1 MSRRSQNG
9 LTPDRNQAES
19 ERLLRFIMLYQ
30 ELIKNFEQELK
41 DFPHKMSQ
49 VVEMLAEDIDYSVAT
64 TPSDVVYTQDKM
76 KLLHYRSAVDKQK
89 IHSTPVLIVY
99 ALINRYI
106 MLDLE
111 PGRSFV
117 QGLLDQ
123 GLDVYLIDWGYP
135 SGADRYLD
143 LEDYIDGYIDSV
155 VDWIRAATH
164 SGKINIMGVCMGG
177 TFSVIYTALY
187 PDKIKNLVTFATPI
201 NTDIDDST
209 LFLWVKK
216 IDIDK
221 AVETFGNLPGHLANF
236 LYLLAVPVAS
246 VDKYI
251 QFFENADNSEF
262 VSTFLRM
269 EKWSFDSPDMSGE
282 VLRQYSKDI
291 IQKNLLIKN
300 ELVIGKKQ
308 VSLRNITCPLLNIF
322 GHKDHLVPPSS
333 AKPLS
338 EAVASDDVTTQE
350 FSTGHIGM
358 FVGRNA
364 QKTVVPETA
373 RWIRDR

>member
-1 MSRRSQNG
+1 M
-9 LTPDRNQAES
+9 
-19 ERLLRFIMLYQ
+19 
-30 ELIKNFEQELK
+30 
-41 DFPHKMSQ
+41 
-49 VVEMLAEDIDYSVAT
+49 
-64 TPSDVVYTQDKM
+64 
-76 KLLHYRSAVDKQK
+76 
-89 IHSTPVLIVY
+89 
-99 ALINRYI
+99 
-106 MLDLE
+106 
-111 PGRSFV
+111 
-117 QGLLDQ
+117 
-123 GLDVYLIDWGYP
+123 
-135 SGADRYLD
+135 
-143 LEDYIDGYIDSV
+143 
-155 VDWIRAATH
+155 
-164 SGKINIMGVCMGG
+164 
-177 TFSVIYTALY
+177 
-187 PDKIKNLVTFATPI
+187 
-201 NTDIDDST
+201 
-209 LFLWVKK
+209 
-216 IDIDK
+216 
-221 AVETFGNLPGHLANF
+221 
-236 LYLLAVPVAS
+236 
-246 VDKYI
+246 DKYI